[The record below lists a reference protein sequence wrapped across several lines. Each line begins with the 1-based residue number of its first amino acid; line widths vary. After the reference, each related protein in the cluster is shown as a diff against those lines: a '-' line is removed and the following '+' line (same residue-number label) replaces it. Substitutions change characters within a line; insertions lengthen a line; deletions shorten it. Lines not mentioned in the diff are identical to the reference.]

1 MDRCNPAGTAL
12 VASRMNIPWAAI
24 LGTAAAVF
32 SAAAAGLSWLT
43 ARKANETSHTLA
55 ALEHDRWHSELT
67 PDLGL
72 TFLPRHGQPIA
83 LVALRGPVALDRLD
97 SVTVNVLNDD
107 DGLDRGAQAGLGGS
121 VPRAD
126 LLAQIW
132 GPYSLR
138 PTPGDEHGR
147 SAEPFPLDRTN
158 THRLV
163 LEPTRPPHWSYDLDP
178 QHWLAQWQDKPIRL
192 SFECRRD
199 GHRPWTVIREITARQ
214 RQSGA
219 ADGAA
224 DPAAADGAAQPDA
237 NSPGA
242 PQPER

>member
-1 MDRCNPAGTAL
+1 MT
-12 VASRMNIPWAAI
+12 IPWAAI

-43 ARKANETSHTLA
+43 ARKANETSRTLA

-67 PDLGL
+67 PDLRL
-72 TFLPRHGQPIA
+72 TFLPRQGQPII

-97 SVTVNVLNDD
+97 SVAARVLNDD
-107 DGLDRGAQAGLGGS
+107 DGLDRAGHSGLGGS
-121 VPRAD
+121 VSHAD

-132 GPYSLR
+132 GPYRMR

-147 SAEPFPLDRTN
+147 SAEPFLLDRTN
-158 THRLV
+158 THRLP
-163 LEPTRPPHWSYDLDP
+163 LEPTRPPYWSSNQDP
-178 QHWLAQWQDKPIRL
+178 QHWQEQWQDKPIRL
-192 SFECRRD
+192 SFECRRN

-214 RQSGA
+214 RQSSNRQP
-219 ADGAA
+219 AA
-224 DPAAADGAAQPDA
+224 DPAAPGGAAQPDV
-237 NSPGA
+237 NSQGGA